1 MYSFADLISDDVWTN
16 VETARSAA
24 GLVANHT
31 SAVVKAFSEVTLSA
45 VSVATSFLEPLYT
58 TLEFSPLQLRT
69 SKELILIL
77 V

>member
-1 MYSFADLISDDVWTN
+1 MIQFQ
-16 VETARSAA
+16 
-24 GLVANHT
+24 
-31 SAVVKAFSEVTLSA
+31 VTLTA

-77 V
+77 VKISNRYTGSSKKNLAKFSDTCFVRADGLCINQQP

>member
-1 MYSFADLISDDVWTN
+1 MIQFQ
-16 VETARSAA
+16 
-24 GLVANHT
+24 
-31 SAVVKAFSEVTLSA
+31 VTLTA

-77 V
+77 VQLWIQLKSFEILTFVQMS

>member
-1 MYSFADLISDDVWTN
+1 MFQYQ
-16 VETARSAA
+16 
-24 GLVANHT
+24 
-31 SAVVKAFSEVTLSA
+31 VTLTA

-77 V
+77 VQLWIQLKSSHSYKY